1 MIIMRLFPNVLLFVK
16 KVSMM
21 NSSVMGNIC
30 VKNMISCMPNF
41 ALHDLLMK
49 GIHGASLVRH
59 DGLQL
64 KDRWIVHKRGKRK
77 FSPWL

>member
-1 MIIMRLFPNVLLFVK
+1 
-16 KVSMM
+16 
-21 NSSVMGNIC
+21 
-30 VKNMISCMPNF
+30 MPNF